1 MKIYT
6 APQSL
11 LFNSPTSHEIF
22 EIVYV
27 LVLGMHEL
35 GFNLEVKLKTFANQI
50 FRVRTQST
58 VWATLIPKMWFYSIY
73 MPETI
78 VSAWIQNKGW
88 ELQINACYMAAHEIL
103 KLVVN

>member
-27 LVLGMHEL
+27 LVLGKHEL
-35 GFNLEVKLKTFANQI
+35 FLEVKLKTFANQI
-50 FRVRTQST
+50 FTVRTQSII
-58 VWATLIPKMWFYSIY
+58 WASPIPKMWFYSIY